1 MTGSPGL
8 GKIVYNEDQIQQR
21 IAEIGQMINIDYEGK
36 ELVIVGILKGSLY
49 FVADLTR
56 LLAIPLII
64 DFLSIGVSHE
74 GSDKS
79 AVVRFKKDLDV
90 NITGRHVLLVED
102 IIDTGF
108 TLGYI
113 CKHLEASNPASLKI
127 CTLLDN
133 PADRL
138 LPINI
143 DYRCFTMPNL
153 FVVGYGLD
161 YKQRYR
167 NLPYIAEYR
176 LP

>member
-1 MTGSPGL
+1 MSSPGI
-8 GKIVYNEDQIQQR
+8 GKIIYTEDQIQQR
-21 IAEIGQMINIDYEGK
+21 VAEIGALINQDYRDQ
-36 ELVIVGILKGSLY
+36 ELVVVCILKGSFY

-56 LLAIPLII
+56 YLTLPMII
-64 DFLSIGVSHE
+64 DFLSIGVSQDE
-74 GSDKS
+74 NNKTI
-79 AVVRFKKDLDV
+79 VQFTKDLEV

-113 CKHLEASNPASLKI
+113 CQRLEESKPASLKI

-138 LPINI
+138 LTIDI
-143 DYRCFTMPNL
+143 DYKCFTMPNL

-161 YKQRYR
+161 YRQHYR
-167 NLPYIAEYR
+167 NLPYIAEYHR
-176 LP
+176 K